1 MESLDKEIAEVF
13 AEHPPAVQGPARILI
28 VSTDNEL
35 RACLRDK
42 LLEDGHRCAC
52 ADSLIQA
59 RSAIARRRFD
69 LLLLNL
75 DLADGDVPELVRA
88 LRSVS
93 PPTRSIVFAG
103 AASFAKVVGALRC
116 GAVDFMRL
124 PADVDQLCDRVKS
137 ALVEVRA
144 DMQREE
150 RLVRLKSICKKLAA
164 ARHEVSQQ
172 VERLCKD
179 LVEAYQDVSLQMTE
193 VAMASEFRTLLKQ
206 ELDVEALLRTAL
218 EYLLTKTD
226 PTNAAVF
233 LPDSAGRFD
242 LGAYVNYDCPRE
254 TVTTLLDHLCQYVCP
269 QMAEESEIVAFSD
282 ASEFA
287 AWVGAEV
294 GFLAGCQVIAFS
306 CLHEGECLAVMVLF
320 RSKSAPFA
328 EELAGAID
336 ILRPIFAE
344 QISNVI
350 KVHHRATPSWP
361 DDPAAGDEYDYNDYD
376 DLGFGGYAA

>member
-13 AEHPPAVQGPARILI
+13 AEQPPVKGPARILI
-28 VSTDNEL
+28 VSPENEL
-35 RACLRDK
+35 RAELQDQVTT
-42 LLEDGHRCAC
+42 DGHRCAC
-52 ADSLIQA
+52 ADDLTQA
-59 RSAIARRRFD
+59 RRTIARRRFD
-69 LLLLNL
+69 LLLLDL
-75 DLADGDVPELVRA
+75 DLADGDVMELVRA
-88 LRSVS
+88 LRTVS
-93 PPTRSIVFAG
+93 PPIRCLVFAEI
-103 AASFAKVVGALRC
+103 ASSTQVVGALRC
-116 GAVDFMRL
+116 GAVDFMCL
-124 PADVDQLCDRVKS
+124 PKDLDQFGARVES
-137 ALVEVRA
+137 ALVAARA
-144 DMQREE
+144 DMHQ
-150 RLVRLKSICKKLAA
+150 VQCVARLKAVCKKLVT
-164 ARHEVSQQ
+164 ARHEVTQQ

-206 ELDVEALLRTAL
+206 ELDVEALLRTSL

-269 QMAEESEIVAFSD
+269 QMADEAEIVAFSD
-282 ASEFA
+282 ADEFA

-320 RSKSAPFA
+320 RSKSTPFA
-328 EELAGAID
+328 EDLAGAID

-344 QISNVI
+344 QVNNVI
-350 KVHHRATPSWP
+350 RVHHRATPSWP
-361 DDPAAGDEYDYNDYD
+361 DDAADGNEYGYNDYD

>member
-13 AEHPPAVQGPARILI
+13 ADQPLAKGPARILI
-28 VSTDNEL
+28 VSPEHEL
-35 RACLRDK
+35 RAELQDK
-42 LLEDGHRCAC
+42 VALHGHRCAC
-52 ADSLIQA
+52 ADDLTQA
-59 RSAIARRRFD
+59 RQAVARRRFD
-69 LLLLNL
+69 LLLLDL
-75 DLADGDVPELVRA
+75 DRVDGDVMELVRA
-88 LRSVS
+88 LRTVS
-93 PPTRSIVFAG
+93 PSIRSIVFAK
-103 AASFAKVVGALRC
+103 AASSGQVLGALRS
-116 GAVDFMRL
+116 GAVDFICL
-124 PADVDQLCDRVKS
+124 PTDVDQLGNRIES
-137 ALVEVRA
+137 ALIAARTEMHQVQCV
-144 DMQREE
+144 D
-150 RLVRLKSICKKLAA
+150 RLKAVCKKLVT

-206 ELDVEALLRTAL
+206 ELDVEALLRTSL

-269 QMAEESEIVAFSD
+269 QMADETEIVAFSD
-282 ASEFA
+282 ADEFA

-306 CLHEGECLAVMVLF
+306 CLHEGECLAVLVLF
-320 RSKSAPFA
+320 RNKSTPFA
-328 EELAGAID
+328 EDLAGAID

-344 QISNVI
+344 QINNVI
-350 KVHHRATPSWP
+350 KVHHRAAPSWP
-361 DDPAAGDEYDYNDYD
+361 DDATGGDEYDYNDYD

>member
-13 AEHPPAVQGPARILI
+13 ADPPLAKGPARILI
-28 VSTDNEL
+28 VSPEHEL
-35 RACLRDK
+35 RAELQDK
-42 LLEDGHRCAC
+42 VALHGHRCAC
-52 ADSLIQA
+52 ADDLTQA
-59 RSAIARRRFD
+59 RQAVARRRFD
-69 LLLLNL
+69 LLLLDL
-75 DLADGDVPELVRA
+75 DRVDGDVMELVRA
-88 LRSVS
+88 LRTVS
-93 PPTRSIVFAG
+93 PSIRSIVFAK
-103 AASFAKVVGALRC
+103 AASSGQVLGALRS
-116 GAVDFMRL
+116 GAVDFICL
-124 PADVDQLCDRVKS
+124 PTDVDQLGHRIES
-137 ALVEVRA
+137 ALIAARA
-144 DMQREE
+144 EMHQKQCVD
-150 RLVRLKSICKKLAA
+150 RLKAVCKKLVT

-206 ELDVEALLRTAL
+206 ELDVEALLRTSL

-269 QMAEESEIVAFSD
+269 QMADETEIVAFSD
-282 ASEFA
+282 ADEFA

-306 CLHEGECLAVMVLF
+306 CLHEGECLAVLVLF
-320 RSKSAPFA
+320 RNKSTPFA
-328 EELAGAID
+328 EDLAGAID

-344 QISNVI
+344 QINNVI
-350 KVHHRATPSWP
+350 KVHHRAAPSWP
-361 DDPAAGDEYDYNDYD
+361 DDATGGDEYDYNDYD

>member
-28 VSTDNEL
+28 VSTNDAL
-35 RACLRDK
+35 RVCLRDK
-42 LLEDGHRCAC
+42 LLEVGHRCAC

-88 LRSVS
+88 LRLVS

-103 AASFAKVVGALRC
+103 AASFAEVVGAFRC

-144 DMQREE
+144 DIQREE
-150 RLVRLKSICKKLAA
+150 RLARLKSICKKLAA

-226 PTNAAVF
+226 PTNPAVF
-233 LPDSAGRFD
+233 LPASAGRFE

-254 TVTTLLDHLCQYVCP
+254 TVTTVFDHLFHYVCA
-269 QMAEESEIVAFSD
+269 Q
-282 ASEFA
+282 
-287 AWVGAEV
+287 
-294 GFLAGCQVIAFS
+294 
-306 CLHEGECLAVMVLF
+306 
-320 RSKSAPFA
+320 
-328 EELAGAID
+328 LAGA
-336 ILRPIFAE
+336 AE
-344 QISNVI
+344 REASV
-350 KVHHRATPSWP
+350 
-361 DDPAAGDEYDYNDYD
+361 
-376 DLGFGGYAA
+376 